1 MPKKPRTGK
10 HDRESDAIQP
20 EPDEGKGLNQTGN
33 LSGAARPEKKPVARI
48 PPDNH
53 SPCTG
58 ERMENMDHE
67 RYDAIVRLWDA
78 GNKIGEI
85 AKTLRC
91 TRNSVAAVIRVRH
104 EGFSTTAET
113 ARSLAEAEA
122 TVQGDDE
129 DAGTVEA
136 DAAGERGDPG
146 TVDEADVEGD
156 GEHLVA
162 ACEGG
167 TDEGAVEE
175 EPVLPYSEREVAR
188 VLRFVPGAVTKA
200 RKRAGIGPEDAAYMP
215 DARLSRGGVEKLLA
229 ELGIAVRTPRKKQG
243 VDLDSLCEASEVKP
257 GPVKHSIEVITCT
270 VNRRLCTGVHC
281 ASGALV
287 RLKVADN
294 SLYLPGMEIL
304 ARHVEGDL
312 YEALETPRA
321 RGRI

>member
-1 MPKKPRTGK
+1 MQKKAHAGK
-10 HDRESDAIQP
+10 HDREIEIVQPQP
-20 EPDEGKGLNQTGN
+20 EDDRT
-33 LSGAARPEKKPVARI
+33 SEKKDGGLEVGVTMLAGRP
-48 PPDNH
+48 
-53 SPCTG
+53 S
-58 ERMENMDHE
+58 
-67 RYDAIVRLWDA
+67 VR
-78 GNKIGEI
+78 
-85 AKTLRC
+85 KT
-91 TRNSVAAVIRVRH
+91 VV
-104 EGFSTTAET
+104 
-113 ARSLAEAEA
+113 
-122 TVQGDDE
+122 E
-129 DAGTVEA
+129 DQ
-136 DAAGERGDPG
+136 
-146 TVDEADVEGD
+146 DV
-156 GEHLVA
+156 V
-162 ACEGG
+162 
-167 TDEGAVEE
+167 AVEE

-215 DARLSRGGVEKLLA
+215 DARLSRTGVEKLLA
-229 ELGIAVRTPRKKQG
+229 ELGIAIRTSQKKQG
-243 VDLDSLCEASEVKP
+243 VDLGSLCEASEVKP